1 MNKPVLYV
9 SMIYQVLCQTYFG
22 WDFKITSDAELIC
35 AGFAFLILALSF
47 LKEGAQ

>member
-9 SMIYQVLCQTYFG
+9 SLIYQLMCQMYFG

-35 AGFAFLILALSF
+35 AGFVFLILALSF
-47 LKEGAQ
+47 LKEGKE